1 MIIQEAC
8 DVGVIVKYY
17 PDGSLFVIMFND
29 GTGTVFYPSGR
40 IAITISSV
48 GECVT
53 SLVLST
59 SSECLTWFD
68 GCRWFR

>member
-1 MIIQEAC
+1 MIIQEAA

-53 SLVLST
+53 SLV
-59 SSECLTWFD
+59 D
-68 GCRWFR
+68 